1 VPPILARLTYGWLA
15 LFAAFMATAPWR
27 IGNTVIR
34 QVNLILALGVV
45 LFAIAAISKNVRG
58 YYAELLRAD
67 VTLSRRTR
75 WMALAAASLFLL
87 RLVWSKWLALEVNA
101 WDFTINFDRPIRGLL
116 HGSLL
121 YSEEFGMS
129 MLGNHATWLSF
140 AFAPLYA
147 IYETPV
153 WLLLAHA
160 LGVAAGVAAAYAFVR
175 HETGD
180 DLIAF
185 VLAASF
191 LINRFV
197 AKATQYVFHPEVF
210 YPLGLFLLYLAY
222 RRGKRGTFLVALLLL
237 VALKEDA
244 IIPIFGFA
252 LLAIRRWKWAAS
264 ALAIGGAVFA
274 LDYFVVMPH
283 YAQAAAGE
291 VSYATYWGSFGAT
304 PLEAVGGM
312 LRRPH
317 VVVERV
323 AVGATD
329 MFLSMALLPLL
340 GWEWLIAALPGLFI
354 YGSSDM
360 DKLHWFTL
368 YYSMPVLPGVFAAIL
383 PAMRRIAHWL
393 KRDER
398 TVSRVCAVIVLLASI
413 AIGTGHILYE
423 PHPDKDRI
431 VPLLQHVQNVPSTW
445 IQGAIFPQV
454 GYSRELHVF
463 NERAQL
469 DGKAAFLFSAD
480 LDPYFYDRSTI
491 EKWIADLTRDPR
503 YRRIDSGTLR
513 LFVPRQT
520 AGRT

>member
-1 VPPILARLTYGWLA
+1 
-15 LFAAFMATAPWR
+15 MATGPWR
-27 IGNTVIR
+27 IGTTVLR
-34 QVNLILALGVV
+34 QVNIILALGVL
-45 LFAIAAISKNVRG
+45 LFAAAAMSKNVRRHYG
-58 YYAELLRAD
+58 ELLRGD
-67 VTLSRRTR
+67 VEISRRAR
-75 WMALAAASLFLL
+75 WIALGGASLFLL
-87 RLVWSKWLALEVNA
+87 RLVWSKWAALEVNA
-101 WDFTINFDRPIRGLL
+101 WDFTINFDRPIQGLL

-153 WLLLAHA
+153 WLLIAHA
-160 LGVAAGVAAAYAFVR
+160 LAVAAGVAAAYAFVR

-180 DLIAF
+180 DLVAF
-185 VLAASF
+185 VLASAF

-197 AKATQYVFHPEVF
+197 AKATQYVFHPEIF
-210 YPLGLFLLYLAY
+210 YPLGLFLLYLAFK
-222 RRGKRGTFLVALLLL
+222 RRNRGMFVGALLLL

-252 LLAIRRWKWAAS
+252 LVAIRRWKWAAA

-274 LDYFVVMPH
+274 LDYFIVLPH
-283 YAQAAAGE
+283 FSQSAAGDL
-291 VSYATYWGSFGAT
+291 SYANYWRSFGAT
-304 PLEAVGGM
+304 PLEAAVGM
-312 LRRPH
+312 LQRPH
-317 VVVERV
+317 VVVQRV
-323 AVGATD
+323 MSGSTD

-340 GWEWLIAALPGLFI
+340 GWEWLLAALPGLFI

-383 PAMRRIAHWL
+383 PAMRRIAKWL

-398 TVSRVCAVIVLLASI
+398 VVSRVCAVLVLLASI
-413 AIGTGHILYE
+413 AIGTGHILYH

-431 VPLLQHVQNVPSTW
+431 VPLLQHAKDVPATW

-454 GYSRELHVF
+454 GYSRRLHVF
-463 NERAQL
+463 NERAHI

-480 LDPYFYDRSTI
+480 LDPYFYDRAYI
-491 EKWIADLTRDPR
+491 EKWIDDLTRDPR

-513 LFVPRQT
+513 LFVPRRGS
-520 AGRT
+520 AR

>member
-1 VPPILARLTYGWLA
+1 MPPLLRRLTYGWLV

-27 IGNTVIR
+27 IGGTVIR

-45 LFAIAAISKNVRG
+45 VFALAAIAKNVRR
-58 YYAELLRAD
+58 YYGELLRGD
-67 VTLSRRTR
+67 VAISQRTR
-75 WMALAAASLFLL
+75 WIAIAGASLCLL

-101 WDFTINFDRPIRGLL
+101 WDFTINFDRPIQGLL

-147 IYETPV
+147 IYETPA
-153 WLLLAHA
+153 WLLIAHA
-160 LGVAAGVAAAYAFVR
+160 LAVAAGVAAAYAFVR

-185 VLAASF
+185 VLASAF

-197 AKATQYVFHPEVF
+197 AKATQYVFHPEIF
-210 YPLGLFLLYLAY
+210 YPLGLFLLYLAFKQ
-222 RRGKRGTFLVALLLL
+222 RKRLLFVLALLLL

-252 LLAIRRWKWAAS
+252 LVAWRQWKWAAA

-274 LDYFVVMPH
+274 LDYFVVLPH
-283 YAQAAAGE
+283 FAEATAGD
-291 VSYATYWGSFGAT
+291 VSYANYWRTFGET
-304 PLEAVGGM
+304 PLEAAGGM
-312 LRRPH
+312 LRQPH
-317 VVVERV
+317 VVIARV
-323 AVGATD
+323 MRGSTD

-340 GWEWLIAALPGLFI
+340 GWQWLLAALPGLFI

-383 PAMRRIAHWL
+383 PAMRRIARWV
-393 KRDER
+393 KRDQR
-398 TVSRVCAVIVLLASI
+398 YVSRVCAVLVLLASI

-423 PHPDKDRI
+423 PHPDKERI
-431 VPLLQHVQNVPSTW
+431 MPLLQHAKDVPATW

-454 GYSRELHVF
+454 GYSRRLHVF

-469 DGKAAFLFSAD
+469 DGTSAFLFSAD
-480 LDPYFYDRSTI
+480 LDPYFYDRAYI

-513 LFVPRQT
+513 LFVPRQF